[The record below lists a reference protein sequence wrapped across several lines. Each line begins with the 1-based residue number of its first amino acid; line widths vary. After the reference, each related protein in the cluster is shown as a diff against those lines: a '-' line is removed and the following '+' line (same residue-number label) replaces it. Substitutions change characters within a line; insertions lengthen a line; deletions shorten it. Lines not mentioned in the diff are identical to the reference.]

1 MFDSGGAIRLIDG
14 LKQGRIAWIDI
25 SKGIGIILVVLGH
38 VSKNETLITWIYSF
52 HMPLFFFIA
61 GWLMWKHMWGGAI
74 LNKKYVSAKIKRLL
88 IPFCEYRI
96 ILIVYWVFVERYFW
110 ELDMGPIWFLPTL
123 FLAYMVVASL
133 IPYLK
138 KRANQITIISIL
150 ILFTIVE
157 LHSLPYSKSNIDIF
171 CYEWIVRAICASIW
185 MLIAICIRNLWE
197 RNNKVQR
204 ICRKYWIIIIIL
216 SGVAGFF
223 TALINGDVSLFN
235 LLFGNFYFLYYV
247 SGICGVVLVFGI
259 AKHLSFMNKVI
270 AYLGR
275 KSIIV
280 MAFHEPIKRVFF
292 KCLEIILSHFSISTT
307 YEVIRQTI
315 LGSAILTL
323 VTIILCVI
331 IIWFIDKFK
340 KHLPQ
345 NKITELLLLFAE

>member
-1 MFDSGGAIRLIDG
+1 MIDG
-14 LKQGRIAWIDI
+14 LRQDRIAWIDVA
-25 SKGIGIILVVLGH
+25 KGIGIILVVLGH

-61 GWLMWKHMWGGAI
+61 GWLIWKQKHREGAI
-74 LNKKYVSAKIKRLL
+74 LNKKYVSGKIKRLF

-96 ILIVYWVFVERYFW
+96 ILTVYWVFVERYFR

-123 FLAYMVVASL
+123 FFAYMVIASL

-138 KRANQITIISIL
+138 KRTKQITIISIIIL
-150 ILFTIVE
+150 IIIVE

-171 CYEWIVRAICASIW
+171 CYEWITRGICASTW
-185 MLIAICIRNLWE
+185 MLIAICIRDLWE
-197 RNNKVQR
+197 KYNNVQR
-204 ICRKYWIIIIIL
+204 VCEKYWIIITIL

-235 LLFGNFYFLYYV
+235 LLFGNFYFLYYI
-247 SGICGVVLVFGI
+247 SGICGIVLVFDI

-270 AYLGR
+270 TYLGR
-275 KSIIV
+275 KSIVV
-280 MAFHEPIKRVFF
+280 MACHEPIKRVFF
-292 KCLEIILSHFSISTT
+292 KCLEIILSHLNINTT
-307 YEVIRQTI
+307 YKVIRQTI

-331 IIWFIDKFK
+331 IIWFIDIFK

-345 NKITELLLLFAE
+345 NKITEFLFLFAE